1 MKMKKV
7 FALTLSAAMAM
18 GIAMPVT
25 AADPTVT
32 APIYSFEAI
41 SVIVPTTYKVAFNPE
56 GLTVKTGGTD
66 TSTDQILS
74 KNYGILNKSNKDM
87 VCAVEL
93 KVTDKNTGNNKVEFV
108 DSAADVTNAKDGEY
122 KIHLEAV
129 PADATEVKVGST
141 PATADKD
148 TAAAAMDDVSMTKAT
163 AGAVTLK
170 DGDNKIAFKLDK
182 AEYQPVSGSELTL
195 GDAGND
201 VSSKYEIKQL
211 AAAGKGITAFTF
223 GGTMNAKADWTKL
236 QSGIEITSIYTSKV
250 APSDTTAITGTGA
263 MVEVGPEI
271 TVSNTGLITISG
283 LTADKNYKSLVIE
296 NSNGGPYDINSAPVT
311 WDEDDYDSATGGT
324 TRCQLGEVWLDTLRG
339 ITGKAHLTLTDD
351 TTITVDITIPA
362 APTPTPTP

>member
-263 MVEVGPEI
+263 MVEVGPEMS
-271 TVSNTGLITISG
+271 VSSAGVITITG
-283 LTADKNYKSLVIE
+283 MTADKNFASLGII
-296 NSNGGPYDINSAPVT
+296 NKNGGPYNVNDLPITQNADNYSA
-311 WDEDDYDSATGGT
+311 EEGGT
-324 TRCQLGEVWLDTLRG
+324 LVITLGEAWVDSLKG
-339 ITGKAHLTLTDD
+339 VANAKAILTLSDD
-351 TTITVDITIPA
+351 TEIEAAITIPE
-362 APTPTPTP
+362 

>member
-18 GIAMPVT
+18 GIVMPVT

-263 MVEVGPEI
+263 MVEVGPEMS
-271 TVSNTGLITISG
+271 VSSAGVITITG
-283 LTADKNYKSLVIE
+283 MTADKNFASLGII
-296 NSNGGPYDINSAPVT
+296 NKNGGPYNVNDLPITQNADNYSA
-311 WDEDDYDSATGGT
+311 EEGGT
-324 TRCQLGEVWLDTLRG
+324 LVITLGEAWVDSLKG
-339 ITGKAHLTLTDD
+339 VANAKAILTLSDD
-351 TTITVDITIPA
+351 TEIEAAITIPE
-362 APTPTPTP
+362 